1 MKELQVMRLYLH
13 DDDVPPIITAN
24 SISVKN
30 EPESLAVFRG
40 HTLGE
45 IINNSK
51 GWLNF
56 DLDRALSIGTAT
68 IRNIILQEF
77 LRVKE
82 MKAWEG
88 HEELVRVVM
97 ASRCIYLSFDCPP
110 QSKITLSPM
119 EIESWTPII
128 NASQDLFAIG
138 VGRIISGSPHGGT
151 IQFAYSLRD

>member
-1 MKELQVMRLYLH
+1 MKDLQVMRLYLH
-13 DDDVPPIITAN
+13 DDNVPPVITAN
-24 SISVKN
+24 SISVRN

-40 HTLGE
+40 HTIGE
-45 IINNSK
+45 IVNKSK

-82 MKAWEG
+82 MQAWEG

-97 ASRCIYLSFDCPP
+97 ASQCIYLSFDRPP
-110 QSKITLSPM
+110 NSKITLTPV

-138 VGRIISGSPHGGT
+138 EGRIISGSPHGGT